1 MNLIIGVFGSSN
13 RGKSETLI
21 FLIKLFEQSERYT
34 SFMAAKPHP
43 GEEKDLM
50 AVFERDG
57 LKIGISTLGDL
68 GSQVEKST
76 KELAEMG
83 CNVIITATRTQK
95 KTVVAFEKVA
105 EEFCF
110 KKLWFEKNN
119 NVNDYCNNWPSKQ
132 EGFEAIKRSRFN
144 QSNMMDASFIF
155 SYIDGLPG

>member
-1 MNLIIGVFGSSN
+1 MNLMMGVFGSSN

-21 FLIKLFEQSERYT
+21 FLIKLFEQSDRYA

-43 GEEKDLM
+43 GGEKDLI

-105 EEFCF
+105 EEFSF

-119 NVNDYCNNWPSKQ
+119 NMNDCCNNWPSKH

>member
-1 MNLIIGVFGSSN
+1 MLQDELNDGCIRFQQQ
-13 RGKSETLI
+13 GKSETLI
-21 FLIKLFEQSERYT
+21 FLIKLFEQSDRYA

-43 GEEKDLM
+43 GGEKDLI

-105 EEFCF
+105 EEFSF
-110 KKLWFEKNN
+110 KKT
-119 NVNDYCNNWPSKQ
+119 VV
-132 EGFEAIKRSRFN
+132 
-144 QSNMMDASFIF
+144 
-155 SYIDGLPG
+155 

>member
-1 MNLIIGVFGSSN
+1 MNLMMGVFGSSN

-21 FLIKLFEQSERYT
+21 FLIKLFEQSERYE
-34 SFMAAKPHP
+34 SFMATKPHP
-43 GEEKDLM
+43 GGEKDLM

-83 CNVIITATRTQK
+83 CNVIITATRTRN
-95 KTVVAFEKVA
+95 KTVVAFETVA
-105 EEFCF
+105 EEFSF

-119 NVNDYCNNWPSKQ
+119 NVDDYCNNWPSKQ
-132 EGFEAIKRSRFN
+132 AEFETIKINHFN

>member
-1 MNLIIGVFGSSN
+1 MNLMMGVFGSSN

-21 FLIKLFEQSERYT
+21 FLIKLFEQSDRYA

-43 GEEKDLM
+43 GGEKDLM

-76 KELAEMG
+76 KELALMG

-105 EEFCF
+105 EEFNF
-110 KKLWFEKNN
+110 EKLWFEKNN
-119 NVNDYCNNWPSKQ
+119 NVNDFCNKWPKQ
-132 EGFEAIKRSRFN
+132 HAGFEEIKRNHFN

>member
-1 MNLIIGVFGSSN
+1 
-13 RGKSETLI
+13 
-21 FLIKLFEQSERYT
+21 
-34 SFMAAKPHP
+34 
-43 GEEKDLM
+43 
-50 AVFERDG
+50 
-57 LKIGISTLGDL
+57 
-68 GSQVEKST
+68 
-76 KELAEMG
+76 MG

-105 EEFCF
+105 EEFSF

-119 NVNDYCNNWPSKQ
+119 NMNDYCNNWPSKQ

>member
-1 MNLIIGVFGSSN
+1 MNLMMGVFGSSN

-21 FLIKLFEQSERYT
+21 FLIKLFEQSDRYA

-43 GEEKDLM
+43 GGEKDLI

-83 CNVIITATRTQK
+83 CNV
-95 KTVVAFEKVA
+95 
-105 EEFCF
+105 
-110 KKLWFEKNN
+110 
-119 NVNDYCNNWPSKQ
+119 
-132 EGFEAIKRSRFN
+132 
-144 QSNMMDASFIF
+144 
-155 SYIDGLPG
+155 